1 MKPLPPLRLVSA
13 HAAALLA
20 LGASPGLHADIL
32 ENGDMSAGGA
42 KAAAW
47 NQMWVGAGKLVASRD
62 EAVFRSA
69 PASLRLTA
77 QDGSAKGQIAQSAP
91 TVPGE
96 RLVASGWI
104 KCEGADTTAQIGL
117 QFFNANHAPVG
128 FTQVRYVAGDTAWTE
143 GKATATAPVGAAR
156 VSFVLLIDGD
166 GQAWLDDAV
175 LARSKDPAP
184 AAPPPPPVPHSAPA
198 QAETEVALLAGE
210 GTLIA
215 AIADFRR
222 QNFTYGYEGWKD
234 LSAVTRRGPA
244 GLLLTGPAAGG
255 GGVVYPS
262 PALIDGATHLRVRYL
277 RHEDH
282 GAWTLHVKL
291 LGANEV
297 SVSVPLTGPTTR
309 EIESKLIPLPA
320 NRPGRVNQ
328 VQFQGSFSP
337 AERFNLTLV
346 DAAFV
351 RID

>member
-1 MKPLPPLRLVSA
+1 MNPSTTHRTVFA
-13 HAAALLA
+13 HAATLLA
-20 LGASPGLHADIL
+20 LCVSSAAQADIL
-32 ENGDMSAGGA
+32 QNGDMTEGA
-42 KAAAW
+42 DKASHW
-47 NQMWVGAGKLVASRD
+47 NQMWVGIGKLSANRD
-62 EAVFRSA
+62 EATFRSP

-77 QDGSAKGQIAQSAP
+77 IDGSAKGQIAQSVP

-96 RLVASGWI
+96 RLVASDWI
-104 KCEGADTTAQIGL
+104 KCEGADTTAQLGV
-117 QFFNANHAPVG
+117 QFFNNNHAPIG
-128 FTQVRYVAGDTAWTE
+128 FTQVRYVAGDTPWTE
-143 GKATATAPVGAAR
+143 GRATATAPAGAAR
-156 VSFVLLIDGD
+156 ASFVLLIDGD

-175 LARSKDPAP
+175 LTRSKDPAP

-215 AIADFRR
+215 AIADFRK

-234 LSAVTRRGPA
+234 LAAVTRREPA

-262 PALIDGATHLRVRYL
+262 PALIDGATHLRVRYI
-277 RHEDH
+277 RHESH

-291 LGANEV
+291 MGANEA
-297 SVSVPLTGPTTR
+297 SVTLPLTGPSTP
-309 EIESKLIPLPA
+309 EMESKLIPLPA

-351 RID
+351 RLD